1 MITAPFGTTG
11 RAISRVGI
19 GGFQAAGSGPWGWGP
34 DADDE
39 AARAAIRHAVENGVT
54 WVDTA
59 AGYGLGHSEE
69 QVARALKP
77 WRIGE
82 EVFVFTKC
90 AHPWDPPDKI
100 RTDLRPESIRLECEG
115 SLRRLG
121 VERIDLYQFHHPDP
135 AVPVETSWETMRGL
149 VEEGK
154 VRWAGVSNFDADLL
168 ERCESIMHVDSLQP
182 ELSIL
187 RQGDLPAVEWCARNG
202 TGVIPYSPLASGLL
216 TGIRTEQRL
225 ARAAES
231 EQAEPDL
238 AGRVAAALACLER
251 VGAGHEVDVIEL
263 AVAWVLGVEGVTGA
277 ICGARDPAQV
287 DGWLAAATVSDAA
300 VDELRACLAAASP
313 DIPT

>member
-11 RAISRVGI
+11 RDISRVGI

-34 DADDE
+34 DADDD
-39 AARAAIRHAVENGVT
+39 AARAAIRHAVESGVT

-69 QVARALKP
+69 QVARALEP
-77 WRIGE
+77 WKVGE

-100 RTDLRPESIRLECEG
+100 RTDLSPESIRKECEG

-135 AVPVETSWETMRGL
+135 SVPVEASWETMASL
-149 VEEGK
+149 VEQGK
-154 VRWAGVSNFDADLL
+154 VRWAGVSNFDVELL

-187 RQGDLPAVEWCARNG
+187 RQRDLAAIAWCAQNG

-216 TGIRTEQRL
+216 TGTRTEERL
-225 ARAAES
+225 AEAMES
-231 EQAEPDL
+231 DDAEPGLGDRV
-238 AGRVAAALACLER
+238 AGALTCLNRVAAA
-251 VGAGHEVDVIEL
+251 HETSLINL
-263 AVAWVLGVEGVTGA
+263 AVAWVLGIEGVTGA
-277 ICGARDPAQV
+277 ICGARTPGQV
-287 DGWLAAATVSDAA
+287 DGWIEAADVPADA
-300 VDELRACLAAASP
+300 VEELRTCL
-313 DIPT
+313 DEGRT